1 MAALLYSGVSAP
13 RMSAAPIMRATRT
26 SQYSWTTRIED
37 PLATIQATS
46 DGGGQLFDR
55 AYWQVSKIQVSQ
67 SQTVCWQ
74 LQFSP
79 W

>member
-1 MAALLYSGVSAP
+1 
-13 RMSAAPIMRATRT
+13 MSAAPIMRATRT

-46 DGGGQLFDR
+46 DGGGQLFER
-55 AYWQVSKIQVSQ
+55 AGRATTYWQLSKIQVSQ
-67 SQTVCWQ
+67 VQTVASQ